1 MIPMQLLKNKSF
13 LLLFFFTIVLS
24 TFGVAQN
31 NTQVKAL
38 DGEGVYALLRRNN
51 LDPSTYYSPFLKLN
65 KAKLGKNETLIAG
78 RTYLLPVAKIQGAHP
93 IFGANYSNVKIID
106 KELAG
111 AVYYLV
117 SGHGGPDPGAVGK
130 INGHTVSEDEYA
142 YDITLRLA
150 RKLMEHGALVY
161 MIIRDNNDGIRNDK
175 YLALDKDEK
184 CYPNKTIPLDKNA
197 RLRQRVAA
205 VNSLYKKNRTK
216 GKKYQRCVVI
226 HVDSRSKGQN
236 IDVFFY
242 HHQNSKSGKKMAKQ
256 LQTTFSEKY
265 KKHQPGRGY
274 NGTVSHR
281 NLYLLKRTDPPAVFI
296 ELGNINN
303 AKDQRRFIDS
313 NNREAL
319 AKWLYEGLRTNYK
332 HQ

>member
-1 MIPMQLLKNKSF
+1 MQLVNNKYF
-13 LLLFFFTIVLS
+13 FLLFFFFFVLS
-24 TFGVAQN
+24 TYGVAQKN
-31 NTQVKAL
+31 PTVKAL
-38 DGEGVYALLRRNN
+38 EGEGVYALLRRNN
-51 LDPSTYYSPFLKLN
+51 LDPSTYYSSFLALN
-65 KAKLGKNETLIAG
+65 KANLGKNESLISG
-78 RTYLLPVAKIQGAHP
+78 RTYFLPVEVNHGAYP
-93 IFGANYSNVKIID
+93 IFGAKYADVKKID
-106 KELAG
+106 NEMGG
-111 AVYYLV
+111 AIFYLV

-130 INGHTVSEDEYA
+130 INGHIVAEDEYA

-150 RKLMEHGALVY
+150 RKLIEHGALVY
-161 MIIRDNNDGIRNDK
+161 MIIRDNNDGIRNNK

-205 VNSLYKKNRTK
+205 VNSLYKKYRAQGRT
-216 GKKYQRCVVI
+216 YQRCVVI
-226 HVDSRSKGQN
+226 HVDSRSKRQN

-242 HHQNSKSGKKMAKQ
+242 HHQYSKSGKKLANQ
-256 LQTTFSEKY
+256 LQATFAANY

-303 AKDQRRFIDS
+303 AKDQRRFINSD
-313 NNREAL
+313 NREAL

-332 HQ
+332 NQ